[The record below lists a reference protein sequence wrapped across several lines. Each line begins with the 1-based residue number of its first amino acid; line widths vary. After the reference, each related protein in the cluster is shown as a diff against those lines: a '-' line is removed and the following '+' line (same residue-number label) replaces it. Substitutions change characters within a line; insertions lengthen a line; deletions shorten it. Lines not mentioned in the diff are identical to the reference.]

1 MDELLVHWTPD
12 QVAWVQALAGVN
24 GLVFL
29 GKILY
34 SLVTPLRS
42 GVKMGTSKGT
52 AGGSAAMV

>member
-1 MDELLVHWTPD
+1 VHWTPD
-12 QVAWVQALAGVN
+12 QVAWVQALAEVI